1 MKKSARPF
9 LFGFSLTALALGM
22 SLPAQAQYM
31 DYRSDKPGIEL
42 DLDVLNDLPPR
53 ASEKETPK
61 AAPAPRYSMPP
72 PNVPDMDMADAP
84 PAVPV
89 PVVEPAPRKMHRPLF
104 AAPIPTPMPREDA
117 KPALQPRP
125 VAVPAPATRKPYNPY
140 LTAPVVPAPAPP
152 PRPVY
157 APAPV
162 VPRALPQD
170 VRDNLPAAARFEED
184 TLTPPT
190 LPRRKPDAP
199 VETQS
204 TPPPPAVAVT
214 KETVENKPAVPPR
227 AAPKTVL
234 SYPPVISPKTPVK
247 HFARP
252 VLPDPTP
259 QALPEEVIS
268 EAEMG
273 AAPVTLPTQKPVM
286 EINLA
291 EENVAED
298 IQPATAPLLPARKPA
313 NVLAQHTPE
322 EEPETTGLTE
332 QETIARPA
340 PPPRVFTRPALV
352 TTDAPPPARPVLKNA
367 EVTMPISQ
375 NDFDKIAV
383 NMERVPV
390 QVAMAPPKPQHLA
403 NAAPL
408 AADMTLEFD
417 RTSESLNDTAR
428 AKLQNIVAHM
438 SADDNKRLQIRA
450 YATGE
455 DGSKSSARSKSL
467 TRATEIR
474 SFLMDNGIRPTRV
487 VVRALGQETD
497 RKPLDRVDLIFIP

>member
-9 LFGFSLTALALGM
+9 LFGLSLTALALGM

-72 PNVPDMDMADAP
+72 PNARDMDTADAP

-117 KPALQPRP
+117 KPAPQPRP
-125 VAVPAPATRKPYNPY
+125 VAVPAPAARKPYNPY
-140 LTAPVVPAPAPP
+140 LTAPVVPTPAPP

-162 VPRALPQD
+162 VPRALPQN

-184 TLTPPT
+184 TLTPPS

-199 VETQS
+199 VETQGE
-204 TPPPPAVAVT
+204 TP
-214 KETVENKPAVPPR
+214 KD
-227 AAPKTVL
+227 VL
-234 SYPPVISPKTPVK
+234 SYPPAISPKAPLK
-247 HFARP
+247 HFAHP
-252 VLPDPTP
+252 ALPATAP
-259 QALPEEVIS
+259 QALPAEVIS
-268 EAEMG
+268 EAEMDV
-273 AAPVTLPTQKPVM
+273 APVTLPTQKPVVKVIAV
-286 EINLA
+286 EEA
-291 EENVAED
+291 EENVTED
-298 IQPATAPLLPARKPA
+298 IQPATAPLLPSRKPE
-313 NVLAQHTPE
+313 NVLTQHTPE
-322 EEPETTGLTE
+322 EEVTE
-332 QETIARPA
+332 ASAKTAALPAGDIALPVE

-352 TTDAPPPARPVLKNA
+352 TTDAAPPVRPVLKNA

-403 NAAPL
+403 ITAPL

-428 AKLQNIVAHM
+428 AKLQNIIAHM

-497 RKPLDRVDLIFIP
+497 RKPLDRVDLIFMP